1 MKLNYNLKTT
11 EDRLKYINDEL
22 NKLGVSNS
30 DYICSELEPSDVEAM
45 GNYLLHTYEKEQGL
59 KQIRDKEQNKTDH
72 ERVMIDYQ
80 TKGIKS
86 YVKIKPQPTVYT
98 GDKLK
103 KLKSYES
110 FILPA
115 EIQKFSLQELK
126 EKVKNMTMEEC
137 KDKDVNR
144 TEMLK
149 NIDDDIADIN
159 KMFSTFFEVK
169 SNDLS
174 RSITNISSDRE
185 DYTINDIKSVLKNYR
200 RINTSAYNM
209 LDSDMYCMY
218 LDIIKVLNNK
228 DLLDELTETQM
239 KLIEELMLNGE
250 IENKNETNLNGALK
264 KMKKFS

>member
-1 MKLNYNLKTT
+1 
-11 EDRLKYINDEL
+11 
-22 NKLGVSNS
+22 
-30 DYICSELEPSDVEAM
+30 
-45 GNYLLHTYEKEQGL
+45 
-59 KQIRDKEQNKTDH
+59 
-72 ERVMIDYQ
+72 MIDYQ

-174 RSITNISSDRE
+174 HSKYNINRDKD

-200 RINTSAYNM
+200 RINQSAYNI
-209 LDSDMYCMY
+209 LDSDLYCMY
-218 LDIIKVLNNK
+218 LDVMKMLNNK
-228 DLLDELTETQM
+228 DLINELTDNQMNLLDELM
-239 KLIEELMLNGE
+239 SNGE
-250 IENKNETNLNGALK
+250 VENKNENNLNGALK